1 MVVILAPGAI
11 CLAAS
16 ARYPVVA
23 NTLRP
28 LPGSEDPEPEPD
40 PESEP
45 DVLHA
50 VTPAH
55 SVSAANTAVKRRM
68 SDMMTISFDCGGECR
83 RVERQVRPTTPGVIR
98 EAAPNSMV
106 RRPL

>member
-23 NTLRP
+23 NTLSP

-68 SDMMTISFDCGGECR
+68 SDMMTISFDCGGDKFLIFTLCE
-83 RVERQVRPTTPGVIR
+83 IHHAL
-98 EAAPNSMV
+98 AA
-106 RRPL
+106 LLDGEL